1 MHFTLI
7 NNLKQSETIYGVYIL
22 RKKELKE
29 ASNKKLFLDMV
40 FVDST
45 GEISGKIW
53 DANEDLYNSL
63 ILNKLYNIYARVD
76 KWKESLQL
84 NIIKMQLSEQ
94 RVQDSIAEFVPS
106 APLAPKE
113 MLKEIYSYA
122 GKINNFDIRNVVLKL
137 LKNKEDKLIFYP
149 AARSLHHAIRSG
161 LLYHIIRMLRVAEKL
176 YGVYTEI
183 NIDLLYAGVLIHD
196 LAKVGE
202 LESDEL
208 GFAEY
213 SKEGQ
218 LLGHLVMGIRDIEVA
233 GRELGTS
240 EEVIL
245 LLQHMVAG
253 HHYEP
258 EYGSPKKP
266 MFLEAELL
274 HHIDLMDARVYDY
287 ENTLKNIDKG
297 TFSEPVWSLDR
308 RWLYKPDI

>member
-1 MHFTLI
+1 MQFTYI
-7 NNLKQSETIYGVYIL
+7 NNLKQGGTIYGIYVL
-22 RKKELKE
+22 RNKELKE
-29 ASNKKLFLDMV
+29 ASNKKLFLDLV

-53 DANEDLYNSL
+53 DANEELYNSL
-63 ILNKLYNIYARVD
+63 VLNKIYNIYARVD
-76 KWKESLQL
+76 KWKEALQL
-84 NIIKMQLSEQ
+84 NIIKMQLAEQ
-94 RVQDSIAEFVPS
+94 RVQDKIAEFVPS
-106 APLAPKE
+106 APLAPEE
-113 MLKEIYSYA
+113 MLREIYSYV
-122 GKINNFDIRNVVLKL
+122 GKINNSDIRNIVLKL
-137 LKNKEDKLIFYP
+137 LKNKEDKLLYYP
-149 AARSLHHAIRSG
+149 AARSLHHSIRSG
-161 LLYHIIRMLRVAEKL
+161 LLYHIIRMIRVAEKL
-176 YGVYTEI
+176 KDVYSEI
-183 NIDLLYAGVLIHD
+183 NLDLLYAGVLIHD

-208 GFAEY
+208 GFSEY

-218 LLGHLVMGIRDIEVA
+218 LLGHLVMGIRDIEIA

-274 HHIDLMDARVYDY
+274 HYIDLMDARIYDY
-287 ENTLKNIDKG
+287 DNTLKNIDKG
-297 TFSEPVWSLDR
+297 SFSEPVWFLDR
-308 RWLYKPDI
+308 RRLYNPDI

>member
-1 MHFTLI
+1 MQFTYI
-7 NNLKQSETIYGVYIL
+7 NNLKQGGTIYGIYVL
-22 RKKELKE
+22 RNKELKE
-29 ASNKKLFLDMV
+29 ASNKKLFLDLV

-53 DANEDLYNSL
+53 DANEELYNSL
-63 ILNKLYNIYARVD
+63 VLNKIYNIYARVD
-76 KWKESLQL
+76 KWKEALQL
-84 NIIKMQLSEQ
+84 NIIKMQLAEQ
-94 RVQDSIAEFVPS
+94 RVQDKIAEFVPS
-106 APLAPKE
+106 APLAPEE
-113 MLKEIYSYA
+113 MLREIYSYV
-122 GKINNFDIRNVVLKL
+122 GKINNSDIRNIVLKL
-137 LKNKEDKLIFYP
+137 LKNKEDKLLYYP
-149 AARSLHHAIRSG
+149 AARSLHHSIRSG
-161 LLYHIIRMLRVAEKL
+161 LLYHIIRMIRVAEKL
-176 YGVYTEI
+176 KDVYSEI
-183 NIDLLYAGVLIHD
+183 NLDLLYAGVLIHD

-208 GFAEY
+208 GFSEY

-218 LLGHLVMGIRDIEVA
+218 LLGHLVMGIRDIEIA

-274 HHIDLMDARVYDY
+274 HYIDLMDARIYDY
-287 ENTLKNIDKG
+287 DNTLKNIDKG
-297 TFSEPVWSLDR
+297 SFSEPVSSLDR
-308 RWLYKPDI
+308 RRLYNPDI

>member
-1 MHFTLI
+1 MQFTYI
-7 NNLKQSETIYGVYIL
+7 NNLKQGGTIYGIYVL
-22 RKKELKE
+22 RNKELKE
-29 ASNKKLFLDMV
+29 ASNKKLFLDLV

-53 DANEDLYNSL
+53 DANEELYNSL
-63 ILNKLYNIYARVD
+63 VPNKIYNIYARVD
-76 KWKESLQL
+76 KWKEALQL
-84 NIIKMQLSEQ
+84 NIIKMQLAEQ
-94 RVQDSIAEFVPS
+94 RVQDKIAEFVPS
-106 APLAPKE
+106 APLAPE
-113 MLKEIYSYA
+113 QMLREIYSYV
-122 GKINNFDIRNVVLKL
+122 GKINNSDIRNIVLKL
-137 LKNKEDKLIFYP
+137 LKNKEDKLLYYP
-149 AARSLHHAIRSG
+149 AARSLHHSIRSG
-161 LLYHIIRMLRVAEKL
+161 LLYHIIRMIRVAEKL
-176 YGVYTEI
+176 KDVYSEI
-183 NIDLLYAGVLIHD
+183 NLDLLYAGVLIHD

-208 GFAEY
+208 GFSEY

-218 LLGHLVMGIRDIEVA
+218 LLGHLVMGIRDIEIA

-274 HHIDLMDARVYDY
+274 HYIDLMDARIYDY
-287 ENTLKNIDKG
+287 DNTLKNIDKG
-297 TFSEPVWSLDR
+297 SFSEPVWSLDR
-308 RWLYKPDI
+308 RRLYNPDI